1 HLSPLLLPPHQS
13 PPLASPASTNLAHR
27 HLHISS
33 FSTARE
39 PLRDRTHAPARSFVS
54 SISPPQ
60 TLHGAADSPPSPS
73 FSPSR
78 EPPPARMSSP
88 AKMIRRKKNVKKGI
102 QFCLMVCGASG
113 TGRTTF
119 VNTLCGKD
127 VLQHKDADDA
137 TDAHVED
144 GVKIR
149 PVTPRKAPFA
159 DWVGL
164 ELELDEEGTRISLTI
179 VDTPG
184 FGDQIDNEASFAEIV
199 GYLERQYDDI
209 LAEESRIKRNPRFRD
224 NRVHSML
231 YFITPTGHGL
241 RELDIELMKR
251 LAPRVNVIPVIGR
264 ADSLTPAELAESKK
278 LVMEDIEHYRIP
290 VYNFPY
296 DIEEDDEDTVEENA
310 ELRGLMPFA
319 IVGSEDIVEIGGRK
333 VRARQYPWGVVEVD
347 NPRHSDFLAIR
358 SALLHSHLADLKE
371 ITHDFL
377 YENYRTEKLSKSVDG
392 ASGNADSSMNPEDLA
407 SQSVRLKEEQ
417 LRREEEKLREIELKV
432 QREINEKRQEL
443 LARESQ
449 LREIEARMQREA
461 SQSTPAAVEA
471 SGEHTE

>member
-1 HLSPLLLPPHQS
+1 
-13 PPLASPASTNLAHR
+13 
-27 HLHISS
+27 
-33 FSTARE
+33 
-39 PLRDRTHAPARSFVS
+39 
-54 SISPPQ
+54 
-60 TLHGAADSPPSPS
+60 
-73 FSPSR
+73 
-78 EPPPARMSSP
+78 MSSML
-88 AKMIRRKKNVKKGI
+88 KTRRKKNVKKGI

-119 VNTLCGKD
+119 VNTLCGKP
-127 VLQHKDADDA
+127 VLEHKESDDPS
-137 TDAHVED
+137 TAHVEE
-144 GVKIR
+144 GVKIQ
-149 PVTPRKAPFA
+149 PVT
-159 DWVGL
+159 V
-164 ELELDEEGTRISLTI
+164 ELDEEGTRISLTI

-184 FGDQIDNEASFAEIV
+184 FGDQIDNEASFGEIV

-224 NRVHSML
+224 NRVHVLL

-251 LAPRVNVIPVIGR
+251 LSPRVNVIPVIGK

-319 IVGSEDIVEIGGRK
+319 IVGSEDVVEVNGRR
-333 VRARQYPWGVVEVD
+333 VRARQYPWGIVEVD
-347 NPRHSDFLAIR
+347 NPRHSDFLAVR

-377 YENYRTEKLSKSVDG
+377 YENYRTEKLSKSVEGG
-392 ASGNADSSMNPEDLA
+392 AEAGSSMNPEDLA

-417 LRREEEKLREIELKV
+417 LRREEEKLREIEVKV

-449 LREIEARMQREA
+449 LKEIEARMHRE
-461 SQSTPAAVEA
+461 QSGHLQDNEPEEA
-471 SGEHTE
+471 

>member
-1 HLSPLLLPPHQS
+1 
-13 PPLASPASTNLAHR
+13 
-27 HLHISS
+27 
-33 FSTARE
+33 
-39 PLRDRTHAPARSFVS
+39 
-54 SISPPQ
+54 
-60 TLHGAADSPPSPS
+60 
-73 FSPSR
+73 
-78 EPPPARMSSP
+78 MSSP
-88 AKMIRRKKNVKKGI
+88 LNAIRRKKNVKKGI

-119 VNTLCGKD
+119 VNTLCGKR
-127 VLQHKDADDA
+127 VLEHKDADDA
-137 TDAHVED
+137 DNAHVEE
-144 GVKIR
+144 GVRIK
-149 PVTPRKAPFA
+149 PVT
-159 DWVGL
+159 V
-164 ELELDEEGTRISLTI
+164 ELDEEGTRISLTI

-184 FGDQIDNEASFAEIV
+184 FGDQIDNEASFSEIV

-224 NRVHSML
+224 NRVHALL

-251 LAPRVNVIPVIGR
+251 LSPRVNVIPVIGK
-264 ADSLTPAELAESKK
+264 ADALTPAELAESKK

-319 IVGSEDIVEIGGRK
+319 IVGSEDILEIGGKK
-333 VRARQYPWGVVEVD
+333 VRARQYPWGVVEVE
-347 NPRHSDFLAIR
+347 NARHSDFLAIR

-392 ASGNADSSMNPEDLA
+392 GAPTNQDSSMNPEDLA

-449 LREIEARMQREA
+449 LKEIEARMQRET
-461 SQSTPAAVEA
+461 STQGHEELNGEA
-471 SGEHTE
+471 